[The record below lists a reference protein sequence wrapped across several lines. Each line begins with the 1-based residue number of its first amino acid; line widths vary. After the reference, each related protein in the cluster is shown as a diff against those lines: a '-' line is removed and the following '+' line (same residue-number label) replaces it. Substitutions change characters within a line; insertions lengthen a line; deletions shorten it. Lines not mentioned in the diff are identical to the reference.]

1 MWFHKDMTY
10 VNEIYYT
17 MMTHLFKLIIQN
29 MVVAGLIFLAV
40 HVAVHA
46 ARIGEHPSVDCKS
59 QPQASYPFCDTSLS
73 PEKRATDLVSRL
85 NTSELIGQT
94 SSIAPGIPRLGIKD
108 YNWRSNCLHGWSA
121 SGGHW
126 TSDLKWTVF
135 PAPIGLGATF
145 DPELVATVGAVTAD
159 EGRALHN
166 EMLAS
171 FNGSSTEAAGLNCF
185 SPNVNLLR
193 DPRWGRL
200 QESFSEDPYLLS
212 VQGAAY
218 TKGLQAINQSTYL
231 KTAACAKHYVVHSG
245 PDNIRAD
252 FTAQTTLHDFYDTY
266 LEAFKSQVYAAQ
278 VAQIMPAYSGFKS
291 PKSPDGAPDAAN
303 SFILNTVLR
312 SEFET
317 PNISVISDNGGV
329 SEVYATHHFV
339 KTPEEAAAVCMNAT
353 TDLDLGH
360 DEVYSHHLQGA
371 LDEKIVAN
379 ETIARAVWRS
389 FYLRIRLG
397 DFDPIDMVPYQKI
410 DKSHL
415 DTADNQAQ
423 NILTAQKSIVLLKNS
438 NSFLPLSKDG
448 LKKISVLGPNADA
461 AHTQLSNYEGI
472 PSLLVSILD
481 GIKAEVGDGVQ
492 VAYESGCKDTSC
504 TDDSE
509 FSKALDA
516 VKDSSVVVMVMGL
529 DGHLEG
535 EGHDR
540 VSHKCKEED
549 IDVLALPGCQGKLVS
564 AVANVSKNVVI
575 VLMNGGP
582 ISLGAEVYGN
592 DNIGS
597 VLEVFYP
604 GALGGTAVA
613 NVMFG
618 HYNPAGRMPVTT
630 YTSSKEVPTATD
642 YNMNT
647 APGRTYRYYTGM
659 PEVPFGFGLSYTTFT
674 LSRMSVSSSSIK
686 QCDSVKVSILVANT
700 GKMDGEEVIQ
710 VYLTPPTIKDK
721 SFLPLIQLVGF
732 ARQSVKIKSDAT
744 VSFTINPYL
753 LSLVDED
760 GERYIFPG
768 DYTVTVA
775 GSVLGKSVAGGE
787 VTGESG
793 KFKIGG
799 TNPMKVSDCRG
810 APKCIAC

>member
-1 MWFHKDMTY
+1 MYK
-10 VNEIYYT
+10 I
-17 MMTHLFKLIIQN
+17 LSL
-29 MVVAGLIFLAV
+29 VVIV
-40 HVAVHA
+40 CQA
-46 ARIGEHPSVDCKS
+46 ACSSAIGEYPSVDCKS
-59 QPQASYPFCDTSLS
+59 QPQASYPFCNPSLS
-73 PEKRATDLVSRL
+73 AEERASDLVQRL
-85 NTSELIGQT
+85 STEELIAQT
-94 SSIAPGIPRLGIKD
+94 SSIAPAIPRLGIKD
-108 YNWRSNCLHGWSA
+108 YNWRSNCRHGWSA

-126 TSDLKWTVF
+126 TSNLKWTVF

-145 DPELVATVGAVTAD
+145 DPELVQKVGAITAD

-185 SPNVNLLR
+185 SPIFNLIR
-193 DPRWGRL
+193 DPRWGRIS
-200 QESFSEDPYLLS
+200 ESFSEDPYLLS
-212 VQGAAY
+212 VIGAAH
-218 TKGLQAINQSTYL
+218 TIGIQGSTESKYL
-231 KTAACAKHYVVHSG
+231 KIASSAPMYVVHSG

-252 FTAQTTLHDFYDTY
+252 FVAQTSIHDFYDSY
-266 LEAFKSQVYAAQ
+266 VEAFKSQVYAGQ
-278 VAQIMPAYSGFKS
+278 VAQVMAAYSGLKCS
-291 PKSPDGAPDAAN
+291 KSPDGAPDAAN
-303 SFILNTVLR
+303 SFLLQDVLR
-312 SEFET
+312 SEFEA

-360 DEVYSHHLQGA
+360 DEVYSNHLQGA
-371 LDEKIVAN
+371 LDEKIVTN

-397 DFDPIDMVPYQKI
+397 DFDPMDMVPYQKI

-415 DTADNQAQ
+415 DTADNQNMNVMA
-423 NILTAQKSIVLLKNS
+423 AQKSIVLLKNL
-438 NSFLPLSKDG
+438 NSILPLSKDG
-448 LKKISVLGPNADA
+448 IKKIAVLGPNGDA
-461 AHTQLSNYEGI
+461 AKTQMSNYEGI
-472 PSLLVSILD
+472 PDKLVSILD
-481 GIKAEVGDGVQ
+481 GIKAEVGDGVE

-509 FSKALDA
+509 FIKALDA

-582 ISLGAEVYGN
+582 ISLGTEVYGN
-592 DNIGS
+592 DNIGG

-618 HYNPAGRMPVTT
+618 HYNPAGRMP
-630 YTSSKEVPTATD
+630 YTVYRYFSSKDIPDPTD

-647 APGRTYRYYTGM
+647 APGRTYRYYTDL
-659 PEVPFGFGLSYTTFT
+659 PEVYFGDGLSYTTFT
-674 LSRMSVSSSSIK
+674 YSDISISSNSIK
-686 QCDSVKVSILVANT
+686 QCDSVKVWSTVTNT
-700 GKMDGEEVIQ
+700 GKMDGEEVVQ
-710 VYLTPPTIKDK
+710 VYISQFLDK
-721 SFLPLIQLVGF
+721 NKPLIELVGF
-732 ARQSVKIKSDAT
+732 TRQNIIAGKNST
-744 VSFTINPYL
+744 FSFTINPYL
-753 LSLVDED
+753 LSFVAED

-768 DYTVTVA
+768 TGDKAYGISIDSSSWVSASSSGGGQVFFTIE
-775 GSVLGKSVAGGE
+775 GSEPVKL
-787 VTGESG
+787 
-793 KFKIGG
+793 
-799 TNPMKVSDCRG
+799 SDCVG
-810 APKCIAC
+810 APKCMAC